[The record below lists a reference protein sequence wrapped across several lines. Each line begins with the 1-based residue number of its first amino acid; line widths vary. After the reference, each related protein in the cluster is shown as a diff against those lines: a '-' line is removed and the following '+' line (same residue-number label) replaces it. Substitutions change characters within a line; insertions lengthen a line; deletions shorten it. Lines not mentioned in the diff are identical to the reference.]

1 MFKLKPI
8 AHRLG
13 LAFGGLA
20 GAALLA
26 SGAQA
31 QQTQESQKLERVEI
45 TGSAIKRIEGETA
58 LPVTIITRKEI
69 ESLGITSAAELVE
82 KISANNGQGYA
93 LSNALGDAARPGFT
107 GASLRGLGSN
117 NTLILLNGRRLA
129 VYAFDGGAVNLQQI
143 PFAAIER
150 VEVLR
155 DGASA
160 IYGSDA
166 IGGVINFITRKDFAG
181 VVAKAGYYQPTGD
194 GDGKY
199 MEASIAGGFGD
210 LGRDRF
216 NVFGVFSYK
225 DQNSLKAKDREFAKT
240 ALRRDIENDPSIF
253 GVPFLNRLSSNAF
266 PANVFVPSL
275 GSFRSPYAPAFAG
288 ATPGVVTDPTKNI
301 YPDAGCLVPVSYD
314 LTSSGTRCRYDYASR
329 IDIIPDN
336 EVTSFLGR
344 GVLQISQDMQLVG
357 EISYARQKAT
367 FRISETPAS
376 EATTKI
382 QPDGTTLP
390 LLYPAGGP
398 YYPGN
403 GIVPAI
409 PGVTLTGDLNLY
421 YRTVEL
427 GPRTNQVK
435 TDEYRGLVGLI
446 GTAAGWDYNA
456 AVYQTTS
463 KAVESYLGGYVLES
477 KLLPAMYTGIIN
489 PFGFNTGAALDLLKS
504 TQITGEV
511 RTAKLDRSAVDGTI
525 SREIGSTAA
534 GPIALALGAQ
544 YYKDKYR
551 DNPSPILGSSDII
564 GGAGEQPPV
573 AGDRNV
579 YAVFAELNVPIV
591 RTLDGQFAVRYDH
604 YSDVGNRA
612 TPKVGLRWQPN
623 QQLLVRGA
631 YGQGFRAPT
640 LPDIFA
646 PPART
651 NSGGV
656 YNDPFYE
663 AQIGPCFDA
672 NGDPTANFNPK
683 YCGAQLSVTNAG
695 NRSLSAEK
703 SKQWSLGVLFE
714 PINTVSLGVDLWWI
728 QQKDLI
734 GFPGGDNILTDC
746 IDSFNP
752 VTLNCNGP
760 LASTYIRTR
769 SEPALGGATVIDTA
783 FNQIQNLVD
792 QNTRGADFSAKVR
805 IPTGTLGQWT
815 LGWNAT
821 YIAQQ
826 KQKFTLIP
834 GQDWVSTEGTYSVF
848 GPVTRWKELITVNWE
863 RGPWS
868 ALVAYNF
875 QSKYRDQYPNAAG
888 QEVDVGSYDTADVS
902 VRWSGIKNLV
912 ILGGVKNITDRVPP
926 KTNQNSYFQ
935 VGFDPTY
942 VDPRGRMPYINVEY
956 KFF

>member
-26 SGAQA
+26 TGAQA
-31 QQTQESQKLERVEI
+31 QQAQDAQKLERVEI

-181 VVAKAGYYQPTGD
+181 VVATAGYFQPTGD

-216 NVFGVFSYK
+216 NVFGVLSHK
-225 DQNSLKAKDREFAKT
+225 DQNSLKARDRPFAKT
-240 ALRRDIENDPSIF
+240 ALRRDIESTGLRF
-253 GVPFLNRLSSNAF
+253 PFVYRLSSNAF
-266 PANVFVPSL
+266 PANIFVDSV
-275 GSFRSPYAPAFAG
+275 GSINPFAHAFTG
-288 ATPGVVTDPTKNI
+288 ATPGVVTDPTRNV
-301 YPDAGCLVPVSYD
+301 YPDAGCLVPISYD
-314 LTSSGTRCRYDYASR
+314 LDSNGTGCLYDYASR
-329 IDIIPDN
+329 IDIVPDN

-344 GVLQISQDMQLVG
+344 GVLQVNQDMQLVG
-357 EISYARQKAT
+357 EVSYARQKST

-398 YYPGN
+398 FYPGN

-409 PGVTLTGDLNLY
+409 PGLTLTSDLNLY

-427 GPRTNQVK
+427 GPRTSQVK
-435 TDEYRGLVGLI
+435 TDEYRGLVGLV
-446 GTAAGWDYNA
+446 GAAAGWDYNVA
-456 AVYQTTS
+456 AYQTTS

-477 KLLPAMYTGIIN
+477 KLLPAMATGIIN

-504 TQITGEV
+504 TQIIGEV
-511 RTAKLDRSAVDGTI
+511 RTAKLDRTAVDGTV
-525 SREIGSTAA
+525 SREIGSTSA

-604 YSDVGNRA
+604 YSDVGNKA

-623 QQLLVRGA
+623 QQILVRGA

-651 NSGGV
+651 NSGGL

-663 AQIGPCFDA
+663 TQIGPCFDA
-672 NGDPTANFNPK
+672 SGDPTPTFNPK

-695 NRSLSAEK
+695 NRGLKPEK

-714 PINTVSLGVDLWWI
+714 PVDTVSVGVDLWWI
-728 QQKDLI
+728 QQKNLI
-734 GFPGGDNILTDC
+734 GFPGGDKILYDC
-746 IDSFNP
+746 VDSFDP
-752 VTLNCNGP
+752 VALNCNGP

-769 SEPALGGATVIDTA
+769 SDPDLGGAVVIDTA
-783 FNQIQNLVD
+783 FNRIENLVD
-792 QNTRGADFSAKVR
+792 QNTRGADFSAKIRVR
-805 IPTGTLGQWT
+805 GGTWGQFT
-815 LGWNAT
+815 FGWNAT

-826 KQKFTLIP
+826 KQRFTLIP

-848 GPVTRWKELITVNWE
+848 GPVTRWKQLITVNLE

-875 QSKYRDQYPNAAG
+875 QSGYEDQFPNADG
-888 QEVDVGSYDTADVS
+888 SRRTVGSYDTVDISA
-902 VRWSGIKNLV
+902 RWSGIKNLV
-912 ILGGVKNITDRVPP
+912 VAGGIKNVGDRTPP

-942 VDPRGRMPYINVEY
+942 VDPRGRMPYLTVEY